1 MRVLLN
7 RTALVTGASRGIGI
21 HLVRALAEE
30 NMNVV
35 LSGVSQS
42 ELSQAEK
49 TLSKSGARVIS
60 VPTDLEDRVAVESLI
75 ATATKEFGAIDILVN
90 NAGIESFFPYHK
102 LRIDY
107 IERIIRVNLTSAMIL
122 TRLVL
127 PGMLARRTGHV
138 VNMSS
143 LSGKAGPPC
152 SEPYVA
158 TKAGLIAF
166 TESLRA
172 EYAGTGV
179 GFSVIVPGFVETGIY
194 QRVVEETGLKA
205 PALLGT
211 SQPDAVARAMVRAI
225 KKNLPEVIINPG
237 PTRLL
242 TTLAEISPA
251 LGEWLMRRVGAV
263 DWFINVARIREQK
276 QNSHTEQT

>member
-21 HLVRALAEE
+21 YLVRALAKEK
-30 NMNVV
+30 MNIV
-35 LSGVSQS
+35 LSGVSQI
-42 ELSQAEK
+42 ELSQAEERF
-49 TLSKSGARVIS
+49 SKSGATVVAI
-60 VPTDLEDRVAVESLI
+60 PTNLEDRGAVESLI
-75 ATATKEFGAIDILVN
+75 ETATKEFGAIDILVN
-90 NAGIESFFPYHK
+90 NAGIENFFPYHK
-102 LRIDY
+102 LKLDH

-127 PGMLARRTGHV
+127 PGMLARGTGHI

-172 EYAGTGV
+172 EYARTGV

-194 QRVVEETGLKA
+194 QRVVEETGLIA
-205 PALLGT
+205 PSFLGT
-211 SQPDAVARAMVRAI
+211 SPPEAVAMAMVRAI
-225 KKNLPEVIINPG
+225 KRNLPEVIINPG

-251 LGEWLMRRVGAV
+251 LGEWLMRRSGAV
-263 DWFINVARIREQK
+263 DWFKNVARIREQK
-276 QNSHTEQT
+276 GSSEHDRY